1 MTYSPPLADL
11 AFVLHDVMRIDAAD
25 IPGYGDLD
33 RDTTAAILSEAGKLA
48 TEVLAPLNAT
58 GDAEGCRLEGD
69 RVHTPAGFRD
79 AYAALREGGWLALDC
94 PEEYGGQGMP
104 YLMNCATGEIFVAAN
119 MAFNMYQG
127 LTHGA
132 VSALEM
138 HGDDALKALYLPPMV
153 EGRWSGTMNLTEPH
167 CGTDLGLIRTRA
179 GPADD
184 GSYRIT
190 GQKIWISAGEHDLTE
205 NIVHLVL
212 ARLPDAPEG
221 TRGISLFLVPKF
233 LPDEAGAPGARNA
246 VTCIG
251 LEDKMGIH
259 ANATCVMQYDG
270 AQGWLVG
277 EAHKGMRAMF
287 TMMNEARLGVGLQGL
302 AVAGAAHAHAV
313 AFARDRLQGRAPG
326 GPANPDGPADPILVH
341 PDVRRM
347 LMDQRA
353 FVEGGRAFVL
363 WGASLIDR
371 AHRGG
376 DARAEG
382 LISLLTP
389 VIKAFL
395 TDRGFAMAVDAQQVP
410 GGAGFT
416 RAAGFEQFVR
426 DARIA
431 MIYEGTNGIQALD
444 LVGRKLGADGG
455 KPVMALIETVKA
467 LIAEH
472 AGEKGDAALREGF
485 LDPLKAASKDMQ
497 AGVMFMAERGMAKPT
512 DALAGA
518 HDLLHLMGHVC
529 LGLMWARMAVT
540 AQAMLAEG
548 RGDAAFLRA
557 KLVTGRHYMARHL
570 PATALHLTR
579 IRAGGETVMALPE
592 EAF

>member
-1 MTYSPPLADL
+1 MPAYAPPLQDL
-11 AFVLHDVMRIDAAD
+11 GFVLHDVLRIDASD
-25 IPGYGDLD
+25 IPGYADLD
-33 RDTTAAILSEAGKLA
+33 RATTDAILSEAGKLA
-48 TEVLAPLNAT
+48 SGVLAPLNAP
-58 GDAEGCRLEGD
+58 GDAEGCRLHDGMV
-69 RVHTPAGFRD
+69 RTPSGFRG
-79 AYAALREGGWLALDC
+79 AYDALRAGGWLGLDC
-94 PEEYGGQGMP
+94 PEEFGGQGMP
-104 YLMNCATGEIFVAAN
+104 YLMNCATGEMFVSAN

-132 VSALEM
+132 ISAIAT
-138 HGDDALKALYLPPMV
+138 HADDALKALYLPPMID
-153 EGRWSGTMNLTEPH
+153 GRWSGTMNLTEPH

-179 GPADD
+179 APD
-184 GSYRIT
+184 GAGGYRIT

-221 TRGISLFLVPKF
+221 VKGISLFLVPKF
-233 LPDEAGAPGARNA
+233 LPDATGAPGARNGVA
-246 VTCIG
+246 CIG
-251 LEDKMGIH
+251 LEEKMGIH

-277 EAHKGMRAMF
+277 APHKGMRAMF

-302 AVAGAAHAHAV
+302 AVGAAAHQHAV
-313 AFARDRLQGRAPG
+313 AFARDRLQGRALG
-326 GPANPDGPADPILVH
+326 AAANPGGPADPIIVH

-353 FVEGGRAFVL
+353 IVEGGRALVL
-363 WGASLIDR
+363 WGATLIDR
-371 AHRGG
+371 AHRAQ
-376 DARAEG
+376 DARADA

-395 TDRGFAMAVDAQQVP
+395 TDRGFAVAVDAQQVP

-455 KPVMALIETVKA
+455 RAIMAFLDMVGA

-472 AGEKGDAALREGF
+472 AENDALRAQF
-485 LDPLKAASKDMQ
+485 LDPLKAAAQDLRAATML
-497 AGVMFMAERGMAKPT
+497 MAERGMTAPQ

-518 HDLLHLMGHVC
+518 HDFLHVFGHTC
-529 LGLMWARMAVT
+529 LGMMWARMAVA
-540 AQAMLAEG
+540 AQQALDAG
-548 RGDAAFLRA
+548 RDDADFLRA
-557 KLVTGRHYMARHL
+557 KLVTGRHYMAHHL
-570 PATALHLTR
+570 PATALHLAR
-579 IRAGGETVMALPE
+579 VRAGGETVMALGAD
-592 EAF
+592 AF